1 MTGQQQVAVSAKPVA
16 MAFYNSDGYKNA
28 ADLALRFAGDG
39 GRLAT
44 MPDIVD
50 ARLTKKPESFEWGR
64 YFTTNTAEYIGRSK
78 QGVPLVAVIHGAGP
92 LAQPESMTRIYA
104 QSYTYNEGRPPRIT
118 KRDFQRLIAGHFG
131 PVEVMEL
138 REVTERYEYPFME
151 QLTFEQ
157 ACDDPLVRAR
167 LGARAIEY
175 LTYHRDFSREWFQQ
189 EHPGK
194 EPNSYILQSGGG
206 TNYFRAEERSE
217 RPYGHILSTSSLQN
231 LHHQHGI
238 SLTSEIGPHDK
249 GNGVRVVGVRAERR
263 QVDAIH
269 RGPED
274 LTNNPVKYWPQLMVP
289 ADPDAQIVEPY
300 TLTQLGN
307 TWFAEYR
314 EADHVMESGE
324 GEYLVT
330 SMRRI
335 AGPETIVVPILGYH
349 GFFKYEL
356 DSVREILPEGAN
368 AFYIGE
374 PTNIWEN
381 GNPEKQSAP
390 IAFYQ
395 ATIDPTRRLLR
406 TAEIQNNLDL
416 VLSLL

>member
-1 MTGQQQVAVSAKPVA
+1 
-16 MAFYNSDGYKNA
+16 
-28 ADLALRFAGDG
+28 
-39 GRLAT
+39 
-44 MPDIVD
+44 
-50 ARLTKKPESFEWGR
+50 
-64 YFTTNTAEYIGRSK
+64 
-78 QGVPLVAVIHGAGP
+78 
-92 LAQPESMTRIYA
+92 
-104 QSYTYNEGRPPRIT
+104 
-118 KRDFQRLIAGHFG
+118 
-131 PVEVMEL
+131 
-138 REVTERYEYPFME
+138 
-151 QLTFEQ
+151 
-157 ACDDPLVRAR
+157 
-167 LGARAIEY
+167 
-175 LTYHRDFSREWFQQ
+175 
-189 EHPGK
+189 
-194 EPNSYILQSGGG
+194 
-206 TNYFRAEERSE
+206 
-217 RPYGHILSTSSLQN
+217 LQN